1 RGPSWWTCAVPFVRA
16 EGDAP
21 AILPHPDA
29 VRSARRCW
37 VSHTGTSLQVLAS
50 PLAQRLDE
58 GAERP
63 SVRGQAVVPASKYHV
78 ESGVALTCAA
88 LTWGSP
94 ALTPTVVASA
104 LFVVGIAMSVGLLV
118 PINNRVASWTVQDAP
133 DDWRDQLR
141 RWDRIH
147 TVRTGVILLAFVLL
161 AVAAVR

>member
-1 RGPSWWTCAVPFVRA
+1 
-16 EGDAP
+16 
-21 AILPHPDA
+21 
-29 VRSARRCW
+29 
-37 VSHTGTSLQVLAS
+37 
-50 PLAQRLDE
+50 
-58 GAERP
+58 
-63 SVRGQAVVPASKYHV
+63 
-78 ESGVALTCAA
+78 VALTCAA

-133 DDWRDQLR
+133 DDSRDQLR